1 MPLVVHGFVMDWR
14 RGQDPQQTPFD
25 EDNAIRDIHDPRLWC
40 TPGIPGRTSVFTC
53 VSKRGTNTP
62 GRRQENQPHSRH
74 FVGRGLLCILAFLV
88 LISCGKASIKSDRAR
103 GSLYPTITSSSCD
116 TPPDV
121 QPVSAAEIDIGNTSR
136 PVIALTFDAGG
147 PSQPTARILDTL
159 ANHQVHSTF
168 FITGDWANENPDLVR
183 RIHNDG
189 HEIGNHTMHHPD
201 LRTLSDQG
209 LCTELNQ
216 ADQVISSLTG
226 ATTRP
231 YYRPPYGGR
240 DNRVRTLAAQIGYQ
254 TVYWTIDTLD
264 WQKTA
269 TPDSITKTVM
279 ANIKNGLIV
288 LMHGGSQVEAETLD
302 GLMTK
307 IGLFS
312 MILGAG
318 DPGETRLR
326 L

>member
-1 MPLVVHGFVMDWR
+1 MR
-14 RGQDPQQTPFD
+14 ARQKENQQH
-25 EDNAIRDIHDPRLWC
+25 NSRYL
-40 TPGIPGRTSVFTC
+40 G
-53 VSKRGTNTP
+53 RGT
-62 GRRQENQPHSRH
+62 
-74 FVGRGLLCILAFLV
+74 LCILISLVLVGCGETSSTSDSTRAFL
-88 LISCGKASIKSDRAR
+88 R
-103 GSLYPTITSSSCD
+103 PTITSSSCD

-147 PSQPTARILDTL
+147 PAEPTARILDIL

-168 FITGDWANENPDLVR
+168 FITGDWANQNPDLVR
-183 RIHNDG
+183 RIHDDG

-201 LRTLSDQG
+201 LRTVTDQG

-216 ADQVISSLTG
+216 ADHVISSLTG
-226 ATTRP
+226 VTTRP

-254 TVYWTIDTLD
+254 TVYWTIDTFD
-264 WQKTA
+264 WQTTA

-288 LMHGGSQVEAETLD
+288 LMHAGSHVEAETLD

-307 IGLFS
+307 MGQMQYQMVTLTQV
-312 MILGAG
+312 LQ
-318 DPGETRLR
+318 
-326 L
+326 

>member
-1 MPLVVHGFVMDWR
+1 M
-14 RGQDPQQTPFD
+14 
-25 EDNAIRDIHDPRLWC
+25 
-40 TPGIPGRTSVFTC
+40 
-53 VSKRGTNTP
+53 
-62 GRRQENQPHSRH
+62 
-74 FVGRGLLCILAFLV
+74 
-88 LISCGKASIKSDRAR
+88 
-103 GSLYPTITSSSCD
+103 TSSSCD

-121 QPVSAAEIDIGNTSR
+121 QPVSAAEIDIGNTNR

-147 PSQPTARILDTL
+147 PSEPTARILDTL

-168 FITGDWANENPDLVR
+168 FITGDWADQNPDLVR

-226 ATTRP
+226 VTTRP

-254 TVYWTIDTLD
+254 TVYWTIDSLD
-264 WQKTA
+264 WQTTA
-269 TPDSITKTVM
+269 THDSITKIVID
-279 ANIKNGLIV
+279 NIKSGVIV
-288 LMHGGSQVEAETLD
+288 LMHAGSQVEAETLD

-307 IGLFS
+307 IEQ
-312 MILGAG
+312 MQYQMVTV
-318 DPGETRLR
+318 TRVLQ
-326 L
+326 